1 MTAVA
6 EATETKHQLRPS
18 RLRWHDIATTM
29 SAVGGGSSPV
39 ATAADTVT
47 QQPDRHQCLFLLE
60 SGTLSE
66 TDGRTDGDCLRL
78 NTDGIMDQPS
88 CDE

>member
-39 ATAADTVT
+39 ATPADTVT
-47 QQPDRHQCLFLLE
+47 QQPDWHQCLFLLE

-66 TDGRTDGDCLRL
+66 TDGRRL
-78 NTDGIMDQPS
+78 FEAEQRRNNGS
-88 CDE
+88 AKL